1 MDSLRISISNNAN
14 SVAKADTYFLLSNFY
29 KNTDTVM
36 SRKYLEIGKRLGG
49 KDSFTTAQYYY
60 YEGQYYQDFNKEK
73 AAAAYRKAIEALS
86 KNKK

>member
-1 MDSLRISISNNAN
+1 
-14 SVAKADTYFLLSNFY
+14 
-29 KNTDTVM
+29 M